1 MEREGGKKR
10 MIHIRLSDE
19 AHRRLRILAAELDT
33 SIQEWVEGIVIR
45 ELERYERG
53 KERKQ
58 NS

>member
-1 MEREGGKKR
+1 MEKEGEKQR

-33 SIQEWVEGIVIR
+33 SIQKWVEGIVTK
-45 ELERYERG
+45 ELEKYERG
-53 KERKQ
+53 KERKS